1 MIVRIILCL
10 AIVCSVWATPE
21 FSRAS
26 RSHGNEEAIGLVR
39 SPVDM
44 PAGVKVKEPSIQPLL
59 FLKFIPVSFA
69 SRFARPLCYSVP
81 ECEPTRLV
89 QFRTGLTRTPLLT
102 TSA

>member
-44 PAGVKVKEPSIQPLL
+44 PAGVKVKEPSMQPLL
-59 FLKFIPVSFA
+59 FLKFIQVSFA
-69 SRFARPLCYSVP
+69 SRFARPLCYSAPV
-81 ECEPTRLV
+81 CEPTRLV
-89 QFRTGLTRTPLLT
+89 QFRSSLARTPLLT